1 MSLRARL
8 LLLVICV
15 GSVLAAASTA
25 PQEQNSAQPEIG
37 LKSGET
43 APAFA
48 AHDQNGNERTSVSLA
63 GKNGTVLLF
72 FRSADW

>member
-1 MSLRARL
+1 MFSRTRL
-8 LLLVICV
+8 LPLIICV
-15 GSVLAAASTA
+15 GSVLAAAVIG
-25 PQEQNSAQPEIG
+25 PQEQKSAQPEIG
-37 LKSGET
+37 LKSGEK

-63 GKNGTVLLF
+63 GQNGTVLLF